1 MPYNLESAIPISEV
15 MTTDLM
21 VAEEETDLR
30 DAAQFMLDEK
40 HGYLPVLQK
49 VKLPELSSINIPCY
63 RGKLTVHEITHN
75 ELARRLKVTP
85 KTVNN

>member
-30 DAAQFMLDEK
+30 DVAQFMLDEK
-40 HGYLPVLQK
+40 HGCLPVLQ
-49 VKLPELSSINIPCY
+49 
-63 RGKLTVHEITHN
+63 R
-75 ELARRLKVTP
+75 
-85 KTVNN
+85 